1 MKTAKITSLIFLITL
16 MYIPVNLQ
24 AQMADTKI
32 LELESAERIVDAAH
46 ARAVEDNWNV
56 VFVVVDAGGHL
67 LYLKRMDG
75 AQLGSIDIAIQKA
88 TTALLYKR
96 PTKVFQ
102 DRVAAGNVGIL
113 NLPDILPF
121 EGGLPIEFEGN
132 IIGAI
137 GVSGVTAQ
145 QDGIIGAAGLEAL

>member
-1 MKTAKITSLIFLITL
+1 MKTAKITSLIFLIAL
-16 MYIPVNLQ
+16 MYIPFSLQ

-32 LELESAERIVDAAH
+32 LGLEEAERIVDAAQ

-56 VFVVVDAGGHL
+56 VIVVVDSGGHL

-88 TTALLYKR
+88 KTALLFKR
-96 PTKVFQ
+96 PSKAFQ
-102 DRVAAGNVGIL
+102 DGVGSGNMSLL
-113 NLPDILPF
+113 NVPGVIAL
-121 EGGLPIEFEGN
+121 EGGLPIEYEGN

>member
-1 MKTAKITSLIFLITL
+1 MKSTNIISLIFLISI
-16 MYIPVNLQ
+16 MYVPFSLQ

-32 LELESAERIVDAAH
+32 LGLEAAERIVDAAH

-56 VFVVVDAGGHL
+56 VIVIVDSGGHL

-75 AQLGSIDIAIQKA
+75 TQVGSVEVAIQKA
-88 TTALLYKR
+88 KTSVYFKR
-96 PTKVFQ
+96 PSKVFQ
-102 DRVAAGNVGIL
+102 DGVAAGNTSLL
-113 NLPDILPF
+113 NLPDVLPL
-121 EGGLPIEFEGN
+121 EGGLPIEYEGN

-145 QDGIIGAAGLEAL
+145 QDGIIAAAGVEAL